1 MNKLYKFLAFL
12 LKKYVFIKYFYFPIL
27 QLSQNHFL
35 ISTYANF
42 LSFFFTKIETQNHPA
57 KKTLKYISKSSTP
70 PKKEQKSTKIK

>member
-57 KKTLKYISKSSTP
+57 KKNPKIYKQIINP
-70 PKKEQKSTKIK
+70 PQKRNKNPQK